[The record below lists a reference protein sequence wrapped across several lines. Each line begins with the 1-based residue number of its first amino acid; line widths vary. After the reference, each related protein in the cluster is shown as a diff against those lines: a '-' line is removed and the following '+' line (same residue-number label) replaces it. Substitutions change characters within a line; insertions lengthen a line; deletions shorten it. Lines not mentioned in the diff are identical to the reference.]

1 MTRITTTLLLLSS
14 IMWFACS
21 QQRQPC
27 LDPVTASL
35 IVNSIHLKTDTST
48 IPVDSSLPSAVFYP
62 VSMLQNDTVL
72 YSPSTTF
79 TLSLSPDTGF
89 CQWLF
94 SPTHGGELDTISF
107 YYRRQLKFLSNA
119 CGFVY
124 FYGLDSIRTTHKAID
139 SVDILNTTVNNN
151 VNTKHVQIFIHP
163 NY

>member
-1 MTRITTTLLLLSS
+1 M
-14 IMWFACS
+14 MWVACS

-35 IVNSIHLKTDTST
+35 IVSSVHFKSDTSK

-62 VSMLQNDTVL
+62 VTVLPNDTNL
-72 YSPSTTF
+72 YSSSSAF
-79 TLSLSPDTGF
+79 ILSLSPDTGF

-94 SPTHGGELDTISF
+94 SPTRNGALDTISF
-107 YYRRQLKFLSNA
+107 YYQRRLEFLSNA
-119 CGFVY
+119 CGFIY
-124 FYGLDSIRTTHKAID
+124 FYNLDSVRTTHKAID
-139 SVDILNTTVNNN
+139 SADILNATVNNN